1 MERIL
6 GLDFGSKTTGV
17 AVSDALGITA
27 QAVETIFRRRETKLR
42 QTLAR
47 IEELIA
53 EYKVGKIVLGLPINL
68 DGTYGERCG
77 KTLEFRDML
86 ERRTGLE
93 VVLEDERLTSISA
106 ERTLMESGVRREH
119 RKEKIDTVAAVF
131 ILQTYLDR
139 MNLHLQDVEQPQ

>member
-1 MERIL
+1 MVRIL
-6 GLDFGSKTTGV
+6 GLDYGAKTVGV
-17 AVSDALGITA
+17 AVSDPLGITA

-53 EYKVGKIVLGLPINL
+53 EYEVGEIVLGLPMNM
-68 DGTYGERCG
+68 DGTYGERCE
-77 KTLEFRDML
+77 KTWAFRDLL

-93 VVLEDERLTSISA
+93 IILEDERLTSISA

-119 RKEKIDTVAAVF
+119 RKEKIDAVAAVF

-139 MNLHLQDVEQPQ
+139 MNAALQEGVPPE